1 MIINDGKPYPNRR
14 LFLRLLDICVL
25 GMFYFIGGVGISKI
39 LTSTFPEFIEEEYEK
54 VNTFILIGE
63 LLLHA
68 ALIMLFAY
76 ILRNL
81 IYRIPIPFDGLWG
94 YKHSKVSETKGG
106 IIISFSIFVLLTDF
120 RKKIIHLADR
130 FELFKVSDLSY

>member
-1 MIINDGKPYPNRR
+1 M
-14 LFLRLLDICVL
+14 
-25 GMFYFIGGVGISKI
+25 
-39 LTSTFPEFIEEEYEK
+39 
-54 VNTFILIGE
+54 
-63 LLLHA
+63 LHA